1 MNDDGTTIVGVNF
14 AGATSGENINYV
26 IPAWRVTALVNKHLK
41 DQPKVPTDGA
51 WKRLGFKTP
60 DHGLLTVQPNEALY
74 EASGGCKNGVYIG
87 KVHKDGFMAHAE
99 PAVKAGSMLVSVSGK
114 EIDVFGTTP
123 IPELMMGR
131 AHLDD
136 LFFLKPNL
144 EERVPFTTCLKGKE
158 IKHHVSTSW
167 TKENDQG
174 IVYVDEPVIDGRDKT
189 YEMFGDLA
197 VMEMTVNH
205 VGQALRRSG
214 SPQITRWLLDERV
227 TEPRLMV
234 IYVRPGS
241 YTTEVLPEGAAVET
255 LNGKKVRTLDE
266 WRAALVPEE
275 DQVWSLETDMGVVVA
290 MPFKETLTD
299 QLKRSVDTPY
309 LLTKGAQEAALK
321 VGLIKEVKDED
332 DEDDASTD
340 SKAEKSDKAK
350 PQEEKKSNKGDEDG
364 DDKTAKQDDGE
375 DKKEGSDED
384 FVTDDDGKSFFDRWF
399 GWASQKLKL
408 QKPKHGGASL
418 LQSSE
423 KVSTKK
429 SHAVGEVAAGPLA
442 VMEVR
447 PGGGLVAKPSTLL
460 HDDSASLM
468 AGNL

>member
-1 MNDDGTTIVGVNF
+1 
-14 AGATSGENINYV
+14 
-26 IPAWRVTALVNKHLK
+26 
-41 DQPKVPTDGA
+41 
-51 WKRLGFKTP
+51 
-60 DHGLLTVQPNEALY
+60 
-74 EASGGCKNGVYIG
+74 
-87 KVHKDGFMAHAE
+87 
-99 PAVKAGSMLVSVSGK
+99 
-114 EIDVFGTTP
+114 
-123 IPELMMGR
+123 
-131 AHLDD
+131 
-136 LFFLKPNL
+136 
-144 EERVPFTTCLKGKE
+144 
-158 IKHHVSTSW
+158 
-167 TKENDQG
+167 
-174 IVYVDEPVIDGRDKT
+174 VIDGRDKT

-205 VGQALRRSG
+205 VAEALRRSG

-241 YTTEVLPEGAAVET
+241 YATEVLPEGAAVET

-275 DQVWSLETDMGVVVA
+275 DQVWNLETDMGVVVA

-299 QLKRSVDTPY
+299 QIKRSVNQPY
-309 LLTKGAQEAALK
+309 LLTNGAKEAALK
-321 VGLIKEVKDED
+321 VGLIKEVQDED

-340 SKAEKSDKAK
+340 SKAEKSDNAK
-350 PQEEKKSNKGDEDG
+350 SQEEKKSNKGDEDGDDKTAKQEKKSNKGDEDG
-364 DDKTAKQDDGE
+364 DDKTAKQDDGQ
-375 DKKEGSDED
+375 DIKEGSDDD
-384 FVTDDDGKSFFDRWF
+384 FVTDDDGEKSFFERWF
-399 GWASQKLKL
+399 GWASKKLKL
-408 QKPKHGGASL
+408 QKTTHGGASL

-423 KVSTKK
+423 KVGTKK

-460 HDDSASLM
+460 HDDFARLI